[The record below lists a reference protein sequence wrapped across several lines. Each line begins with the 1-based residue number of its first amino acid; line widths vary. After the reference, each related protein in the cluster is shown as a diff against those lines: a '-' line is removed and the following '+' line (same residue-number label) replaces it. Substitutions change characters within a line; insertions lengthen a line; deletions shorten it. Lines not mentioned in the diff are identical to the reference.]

1 MNTKKPVY
9 LFLIT
14 SFFLLSAAG
23 YTKTNNIQFF
33 YSNNTQILDMEKA
46 FQCLI
51 GKEQHQLKKDATRI
65 LQRQHME
72 LGEFKNA
79 LGTYT
84 VQEKKLFTAENS
96 EIFFVSPLQKLSQ
109 KKAFL
114 VATILAKHLKQESVA
129 IFIPNKTD
137 SIAHIKLVFRHNKFT
152 ITEVLQLIQKLPGSM
167 KQAFTMRLK
176 NLHFGFDFTE
186 VQSIEWLGNDLD
198 TTEIKHLFPFDT
210 LLTDNGEAYLVF
222 NTGHY
227 QKL

>member
-1 MNTKKPVY
+1 
-9 LFLIT
+9 
-14 SFFLLSAAG
+14 
-23 YTKTNNIQFF
+23 
-33 YSNNTQILDMEKA
+33 MERA

-84 VQEKKLFTAENS
+84 AQEKKIFTAENS

-137 SIAHIKLVFRHNKFT
+137 SIAHIKLLFKHNKFT
-152 ITEVLQLIQKLPGSM
+152 INEVLQLIQRLPTSM
-167 KQAFTMRLK
+167 KQAFTIRLK
-176 NLHFGFDFTE
+176 NLHVGFDFTE
-186 VQSIEWLGNDLD
+186 VQSIEWLGNDLN

-210 LLTDNGEAYLVF
+210 LLTDNGEAFLVF
-222 NTGHY
+222 NNGRH